1 MQSPP
6 GRPRHRIFSRG
17 HRSHGRPTIMF
28 SIVATVVLAVLASAC
43 SSNNNNTGSTSSK
56 SNTIRWAESA
66 GYTPQWI
73 LPLFPG
79 QYFTVQ
85 EQAQFEY
92 LMWPPLYNFGMG
104 ASPELDLK
112 DSLGQAP
119 QYSSDSKSVTITLNK
134 WRWSDGTPVTAR
146 DIQFW
151 INLVKGN
158 REEWGAYTPGGF
170 PDNITKVTVDGQ
182 NKITFTL
189 DRAYNHDYFTQDELS
204 QVIPIP
210 QQAWDKTSASG
221 KIGNY
226 DETAAGAAQVYKY
239 LASQSKDLS
248 TYGTNKLWQVVD
260 GPWHL
265 TSFTST
271 GQATFEPNPKYGGP
285 DKPKVDKFIEEPFTS
300 QTAELNALRSGQ
312 LDVGYIPLQS
322 GNTISQL
329 KAMGFDTA
337 EWDVYGFNSLFL
349 NFNNPVDGPI
359 FNQKYLREAMQVLVN
374 QPEWIKQALGGYGK
388 PTLGPIVNGPSSL
401 PDYSTNPNPNPYPYD
416 PAKAKSLI
424 QSHGWSVKSG
434 QAATCTHPGSGSANC
449 GPGVKA
455 GAKLAFTVLTYSGD
469 NTQSVEMQAYKTAL
483 AGAGIELTIKTVPN
497 VYATAGRCTPSQAQC
512 SWQIADWGGA
522 AYVGHQYPIGAG
534 YFFSTSQNN
543 HENYS
548 NAKADQLDLAGR
560 KPGAPIEPWGNF
572 IANDLPMVWIPSG
585 AFEIV
590 AARNNLQ
597 GVLPPNTL
605 LSIFPQRWSY
615 K

>member
-1 MQSPP
+1 MHSPP
-6 GRPRHRIFSRG
+6 DRPRHRIFSWGR
-17 HRSHGRPTIMF
+17 RYHGRPVIMF
-28 SIVATVVLAVLASAC
+28 SVIAAVVLAVVASAC
-43 SSNNNNTGSTSSK
+43 SSNSTGSSSGQSK
-56 SNTIRWAESA
+56 TIRWAESA

-73 LPLFPG
+73 LPLFPA
-79 QYFTVQ
+79 QFFTVQ

-92 LMWPPLYNFGMG
+92 LMWPPLYNFGVG
-104 ASPELDLK
+104 ASPELNLK

-119 QYSSDSKSVTITLNK
+119 QYSADSKSVTITLNK
-134 WRWSDGTPVTAR
+134 WNWSDGTPVTAR

-158 REEWGAYTPGGF
+158 RDEWAAYEPGGF
-170 PDNITKVTVDGQ
+170 PDNITKVTVDGT
-182 NKITFTL
+182 NKITL
-189 DRAYNHDYFTQDELS
+189 SLNRAYNHDYFTLDELS
-204 QVIPIP
+204 QIIPIP
-210 QQAWDKTSASG
+210 QHAWDKTSASG

-226 DETAAGAAQVYKY
+226 DESTAGAAQVYKY

-285 DKPKVDKFIEEPFTS
+285 DKPTVSKFIEVPFTS

-322 GNTISQL
+322 GNTIPQL
-329 KAMGFDTA
+329 KNLGFNTA
-337 EWDVYGFNSLFL
+337 QWNVYGFNSLFI
-349 NFNNPVDGPI
+349 NFNNPVAGPI
-359 FNQKYLREAMQVLVN
+359 FKQKYIRESMQELVN

-388 PTLGPIVNGPSSL
+388 PTYGPIIYGPPTL
-401 PDYSTNPNPNPYPYD
+401 PDYSTIQNPYPYN
-416 PAKAKSLI
+416 PAKAKSLLT
-424 QSHGWSVKSG
+424 SHGWSVKPG
-434 QAATCTHPGSGSANC
+434 QAATCTHPGTGSADC

-455 GAKLAFTVLTYSGD
+455 GAKLSFTLLTYSGD
-469 NTQSVEMQAYKTAL
+469 NTQSVEMQAYKTAA
-483 AGAGIELTIKTVPN
+483 AGAGIDIAIKTVPN
-497 VYATAGRCTPSQAQC
+497 VYATAGRCQPSQAEC

-548 NAKADQLDLAGR
+548 NATADQLDLAGR
-560 KPGAPIEPWGNF
+560 KPGGPIQPWGDF
-572 IANDLPMVWIPSG
+572 IAHDLPMIWIPSG
-585 AFEIV
+585 AFEI
-590 AARNNLQ
+590 AAVRSNLE
-597 GVLPPNTL
+597 GALPPNTL